1 MLSAVHF
8 SYAGAIQ
15 SCAKFTVSDK
25 LSDGTCLQAAA
36 QDGEK
41 PGQAAQYDRL
51 ELSREQ
57 SQVTLNAPDE
67 ISVEIPRAWTITR
80 EAFEGW
86 NQHLQSSLEKADRMN
101 LSFGERLAFL
111 KEDGRNWV
119 NHIRQNDPELF
130 AAWLEINR
138 SAIEQGEADL
148 VGLPAD
154 FTMEDYFS
162 YVEKP
167 FSTLA

>member
-1 MLSAVHF
+1 MLSAVNF

-15 SCAKFTVSDK
+15 PCARFTFSDK
-25 LSDGTCLQAAA
+25 LSDGTCLQAAP
-36 QDGEK
+36 QDGDNT
-41 PGQAAQYDRL
+41 GQAAQHDRL

-67 ISVEIPRAWTITR
+67 ISVEIPRAWTIMR
-80 EAFEGW
+80 EAFESW
-86 NQHLQSSLEKADRMN
+86 NQHLQSSLEQADRMN

-119 NHIRQNDPELF
+119 GNLRQNDPELF

-138 SAIEQGEADL
+138 YSMERGEGDL
-148 VGLPAD
+148 VGLPSDLTLRECESPAK
-154 FTMEDYFS
+154 
-162 YVEKP
+162 KP
-167 FSTLA
+167 FSALG